1 MATDTAPTTTDRTR
15 WGEEVVET
23 RQLTYRWGSHTFHA
37 EYQHHTDGE
46 GHVLVGAPP
55 EPPAAAEEIVA
66 DGLDA
71 GGEAAMIAVALA
83 EGWGIDATEA

>member
-1 MATDTAPTTTDRTR
+1 MTTDTAPTTTDRGR

-23 RQLTYRWGSHTFHA
+23 RQLTYRWGSHAFRAEFQLHA
-37 EYQHHTDGE
+37 DGE
-46 GHVLVGAPP
+46 GHVLVAAPP

-66 DGLDA
+66 DALDA

-83 EGWGIDATEA
+83 EGWGVDGDEA